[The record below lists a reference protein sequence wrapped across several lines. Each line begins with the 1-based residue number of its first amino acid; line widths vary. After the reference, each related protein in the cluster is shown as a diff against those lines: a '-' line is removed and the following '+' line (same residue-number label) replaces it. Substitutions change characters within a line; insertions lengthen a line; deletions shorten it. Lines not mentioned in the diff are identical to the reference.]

1 MPDLAVF
8 QQSSL
13 FAHLSLGQLSRLAT
27 LAQPRRYRKDQVVFN
42 EGDPGTALYVIVKGR
57 VKIACSSLDGKERTL
72 ALLGPGDC
80 FGELGVLDGGPRSAD
95 AVAVEDA
102 DALVFHREEFRVF
115 LLEQPQVAMELLVV
129 LSRRIRRTSQI
140 VHDAAFFDVRGRL
153 ARVLLELAKAEGKLD
168 AGGGLVC
175 PHLTQGEL
183 AGMVG
188 VTRESIN
195 KCLRALERQGTVTQ
209 RRGRL
214 VLLKPERLRDEIA

>member
-1 MPDLAVF
+1 M
-8 QQSSL
+8 
-13 FAHLSLGQLSRLAT
+13 
-27 LAQPRRYRKDQVVFN
+27 
-42 EGDPGTALYVIVKGR
+42 YVIVKGR
-57 VKIACSSLDGKERTL
+57 VKIARSSLDGKERTL
-72 ALLGPGDC
+72 VLLGPGDF
-80 FGELGVLDGGPRSAD
+80 FGELVLP
-95 AVAVEDA
+95 
-102 DALVFHREEFRVF
+102 REEFRAF

-153 ARVLLELAKAEGKLD
+153 ARVLLELAKAEGKPD
-168 AGGGLVC
+168 AGGALVC

-195 KCLRALERQGTVTQ
+195 KWLRTLERHGTVAQ

-214 VLLKPERLRDEIA
+214 VLLEPERLRDEIA